1 MYNTKFECRYHKD
14 DVFLETDNVTYD
26 EKDFIRNILYRE
38 DVLNIFLI
46 DFNDD
51 FEVFN
56 NAINTLYDKIKFF
69 LPFKECMKKM
79 ATMIMSEDE
88 QAGLLLMYSYDYM
101 YITHKCVSEYLE
113 KGFLSEE
120 NTKLL
125 NQI

>member
-1 MYNTKFECRYHKD
+1 MYNTKFECRYYKD

-113 KGFLSEE
+113 TGTISDENMKLLSE
-120 NTKLL
+120 
-125 NQI
+125 I